1 MSKNEPQNT
10 FYYIS
15 WEVNTFLWWNLV
27 SVCNIKKKKLLLK
40 TSQKNIAWKVVPGLF
55 VYKRFNYNLLE
66 SEFFKTSWLYWMRN
80 RKTIRMDQNRQ
91 VNIHKFLFKKH
102 TLKIKKV
109 LKLYVFRVYSVNSEK
124 LSYPVKCIS
133 SFLQI

>member
-1 MSKNEPQNT
+1 
-10 FYYIS
+10 
-15 WEVNTFLWWNLV
+15 
-27 SVCNIKKKKLLLK
+27 
-40 TSQKNIAWKVVPGLF
+40 
-55 VYKRFNYNLLE
+55 
-66 SEFFKTSWLYWMRN
+66 MRN

-102 TLKIKKV
+102 TLKIKKA

-133 SFLQI
+133 

>member
-1 MSKNEPQNT
+1 
-10 FYYIS
+10 
-15 WEVNTFLWWNLV
+15 
-27 SVCNIKKKKLLLK
+27 
-40 TSQKNIAWKVVPGLF
+40 
-55 VYKRFNYNLLE
+55 
-66 SEFFKTSWLYWMRN
+66 MRN

-102 TLKIKKV
+102 TLKIKKA